1 MLTHFE
7 ISFPERITAS
17 VASDIVAQ
25 VSSLDI
31 QKISSYVNRVTS
43 LFPILTP
50 R

>member
-7 ISFPERITAS
+7 ISFPERIAAS

-31 QKISSYVNRVTS
+31 QIIPNVNRVTS
-43 LFPILTP
+43 LFQILTP